1 MPEISRFYG
10 IRITMNTNDHPP
22 PHFHAEYGEHEAA
35 LAIASGE
42 VIVGS
47 LPARSLR
54 LVQEWWA
61 LHQAELA
68 ANWERIPRGEPLSRI
83 APL

>member
-22 PHFHAEYGEHEAA
+22 PHFHAEYGEEEASFDIRSGKVLEGKLSNRA
-35 LAIASGE
+35 LRFVE
-42 VIVGS
+42 
-47 LPARSLR
+47 
-54 LVQEWWA
+54 EWWA
-61 LHQAELA
+61 LHRSELA
-68 ANWERIPRGEPLSRI
+68 ENWARVERKEPVSRI